1 MTTIVFLKFFHYV
14 SIFLAG
20 GLGVANALL
29 FKNHQKATMA
39 PAPPVQKTMNT
50 LARLGL
56 VSIVI
61 LWLTGL
67 PMTIL
72 LYGSFDLG
80 WPFHLKMF
88 GATTLVGGSCFFEH
102 TSHQTGKNWQS
113 SKSHSDEGRASN
125 CSNVTGVSFDWD
137 SRINNLCLRGIIQDI
152 GYSGPVS
159 QSNIALLYSK
169 FIANYIRV
177 SIKMMACI

>member
-88 GATTLVGGSCFFEH
+88 GATILLAAVAFLNFHLTTQARAGCPPSPRVMKMIPPVARTSLVLVLIGVAVLT
-102 TSHQTGKNWQS
+102 TS
-113 SKSHSDEGRASN
+113 A
-125 CSNVTGVSFDWD
+125 
-137 SRINNLCLRGIIQDI
+137 
-152 GYSGPVS
+152 
-159 QSNIALLYSK
+159 
-169 FIANYIRV
+169 
-177 SIKMMACI
+177 